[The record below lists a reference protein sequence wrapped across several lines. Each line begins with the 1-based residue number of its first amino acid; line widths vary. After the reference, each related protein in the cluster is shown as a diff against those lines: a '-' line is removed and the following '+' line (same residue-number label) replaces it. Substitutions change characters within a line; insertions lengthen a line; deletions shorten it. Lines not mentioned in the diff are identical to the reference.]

1 MRNLATLLLHSTY
14 RRHLG
19 NILFNTFLFFSNYL
33 NFVCYLLKE
42 IKQIFNVSR
51 YKDLYKLHNITRSNF
66 SGIIKEKKG
75 INLLNIAS
83 LNDLDFLNNSIHETE
98 TEINERLSTEIDEID
113 EFDDDEYN
121 FDFIDLVQQNEM
133 ED

>member
-1 MRNLATLLLHSTY
+1 MRNLATQILHSTY

-42 IKQIFNVSR
+42 V
-51 YKDLYKLHNITRSNF
+51 KLHNITRSNF

-83 LNDLDFLNNSIHETE
+83 LNDLDFLTNSIHETE
-98 TEINERLSTEIDEID
+98 TEINDRLSTEIDEID

>member
-1 MRNLATLLLHSTY
+1 MRNLATQILHSTY

-42 IKQIFNVSR
+42 IKQIFNISG
-51 YKDLYKLHNITRSNF
+51 YKDLYT
-66 SGIIKEKKG
+66 
-75 INLLNIAS
+75 S
-83 LNDLDFLNNSIHETE
+83 LNDLDFLTNSIHETE
-98 TEINERLSTEIDEID
+98 TEINDRLSTEIDEID